1 MSNWLNANKIL
12 LNVSK
17 TELIMSKA
25 KMKKLDFDLIL
36 KLNGKK
42 LCPNKS
48 VKYFG
53 TKIDKNLVF
62 LLFSIYLLT
71 YFFVFIFTTSF
82 LFALFSFRI

>member
-42 LCPNKS
+42 LYPTKS

-62 LLFSIYLLT
+62 LLFCIYLLT
-71 YFFVFIFTTSF
+71 YFFVFIFTIFVCTF
-82 LFALFSFRI
+82 FI